1 MQTLVS
7 EYSAPPKRAR
17 KPRAF
22 DGTMRFGV
30 FWPGTRTLLPSPQIA
45 ALNPDPLDL
54 SVQLDLARACEHVAL
69 DLVLIGDGYAPSSEE
84 GTSFGFQD
92 PGLHALTLAA
102 PLIMATEHLG
112 VISTLHSTFF
122 HPTHIARFGANMDW
136 LSGGRWGWNIVNGY
150 RDYEA
155 SLFGFDTL
163 PDSATLYDASDE
175 AVQIIQSLWDRSRR
189 TEFSG
194 AHYKCHGKMKGPYPA
209 ERPVFVCAAAS
220 ERGRQ
225 FTAKHCDYM
234 FASPTRLAD
243 LPPIKADL
251 ARFAAE
257 ANQPAP
263 PEVLVVADLLIRN
276 EPGEAIGL
284 YEELMAGIETNEA
297 GKKWSGQIGRLRNEK
312 KTPFK
317 FPHFVGTATEVAEQL
332 IEARSYWGVNG
343 VLFRLP
349 IWSPQEVL
357 RLAPV
362 FEVLEAEGVRRHPK
376 TRDYS
381 W

>member
-1 MQTLVS
+1 MLKGV
-7 EYSAPPKRAR
+7 PKGTSLQRR
-17 KPRAF
+17 KPKGF
-22 DGTMRFGV
+22 DGTMRFGI
-30 FWPGTRTLLPSPQIA
+30 FWPGTRTLLPSEKIA
-45 ALNPDPLDL
+45 FLNPDPLDL
-54 SVQLDLARACEHVAL
+54 AIQLDLARACEHVGL
-69 DLVLIGDGYAPSSEE
+69 DLVLLGDGYAPSSEE
-84 GTSFGFQD
+84 GTRFGFQD

-122 HPTHIARFGANMDW
+122 HPAHIARFGANMDW

-155 SLFGFDTL
+155 SLFGFETL
-163 PDSATLYDASDE
+163 PDSATLYDASEE
-175 AVQIIQSLWDRSRR
+175 AVQIIQSLWDPSKR

-194 AHYKCHGKMKGPYPA
+194 VHYKCHGKMKGPYPE

-220 ERGRQ
+220 ERGRR
-225 FTAKHCDYM
+225 FTAKHCEYM
-234 FASPTRLAD
+234 FASPTNLSD
-243 LPPIKADL
+243 LPPIKEDL
-251 ARFAAE
+251 SRHASEAE
-257 ANQPAP
+257 RVQP

-276 EPGEAIGL
+276 EPGEAK
-284 YEELMAGIETNEA
+284 EMFESLMASIETNEA
-297 GKKWSGQIGRLRNEK
+297 GQKWSGQIGRLRNEK

-317 FPHFVGTATEVAEQL
+317 FPYFVGTATEVAEQL
-332 IEARSYWGVNG
+332 IEAKSYHALTG

-349 IWSPQEVL
+349 VWSPQEVL
-357 RLAPV
+357 RLGPV
-362 FEVLEAEGVRRHPK
+362 FEILEHEGVRLHPQ